1 MNSKYMQ
8 VLINIENS
16 KKKEK
21 NRKFQEW
28 LNSYNEDNIPVK
40 YIIEKMCIEVIESI
54 KDNNMKI
61 SNEKQLK
68 NEIATF
74 IYRRSNV

>member
-1 MNSKYMQ
+1 MDSKYKQ
-8 VLINIENS
+8 VLINIEDL

-28 LNSYNEDNIPVK
+28 LDSTTEDNIPVK
-40 YIIEKMCIEVIESI
+40 YIIEKMCNEVIKSI

>member
-1 MNSKYMQ
+1 M
-8 VLINIENS
+8 NIEDA

-28 LNSYNEDNIPVK
+28 LNSYNQDNIPVR
-40 YIIEKMCIEVIESI
+40 YIIEKMCFEVIKSI
-54 KDNNMKI
+54 GDNNMKI

>member
-1 MNSKYMQ
+1 MK
-8 VLINIENS
+8 VLMNIEDA

-28 LNSYNEDNIPVK
+28 LNSYNQDNIPVR
-40 YIIEKMCIEVIESI
+40 YIIEKMCFEVIKSI
-54 KDNNMKI
+54 GDNNMKI

>member
-1 MNSKYMQ
+1 MK
-8 VLINIENS
+8 VLMNIEDA

-28 LNSYNEDNIPVK
+28 LNSYNQDNIPVR
-40 YIIEKMCIEVIESI
+40 YIIEKMCFEVIKSI
-54 KDNNMKI
+54 GDNNMKI

-74 IYRRSNV
+74 IYRRSHV